1 MAVGALHLDHV
12 NLLVLPIFWGET
24 PLLPACCGGC
34 AGFWYSLIDEE
45 TAAAF
50 LDLSVRSMQGYRYK
64 GGGARYVR
72 ISSRCVKY
80 RRIDLREWA
89 EARMR
94 TSTSDSGQTVA

>member
-1 MAVGALHLDHV
+1 MPLEHAPSLSGAYGDT
-12 NLLVLPIFWGET
+12 VLEPPEVD
-24 PLLPACCGGC
+24 

-45 TAAAF
+45 AAAGF
-50 LDLSVRSMQGYRYK
+50 LDLSVRTMQGYRYK

-80 RRIDLREWA
+80 RRIDLRGWS

-94 TSTSDSGQTVA
+94 TSTSDPGLAAA

>member
-1 MAVGALHLDHV
+1 MPLEHAPSLSGAYGDI
-12 NLLVLPIFWGET
+12 VLEPPEVD
-24 PLLPACCGGC
+24 

-45 TAAAF
+45 AAAGF
-50 LDLSVRSMQGYRYK
+50 LDLSVRTMQGYRYK
-64 GGGARYVR
+64 GGGARYVC

-94 TSTSDSGQTVA
+94 TSTSDPGQAAE